1 MILTFGGKI
10 ASNEL
15 DSRPKIVP
23 WQPFAHVQ
31 KEIFSLLAEHTLPR
45 SMRRFKIGCDSQDNV
60 NQILTINS
68 ILTNDPNLK
77 PNHIP
82 NMGGINSFSN
92 LDQPHYIRLQ
102 CQYSN

>member
-45 SMRRFKIGCDSQDNV
+45 SMRRFK
-60 NQILTINS
+60 
-68 ILTNDPNLK
+68 
-77 PNHIP
+77 
-82 NMGGINSFSN
+82 MG
-92 LDQPHYIRLQ
+92 
-102 CQYSN
+102 